1 MIYKSGIL
9 KILKGAI
16 LASGAVVR
24 TAIGMG
30 ATALVFLALKKKFKK

>member
-1 MIYKSGIL
+1 MITKGSIL

-16 LASGAVVR
+16 LASGAIAR

-30 ATALVFLALKKKFKK
+30 ATALVFLALKKKSKK

>member
-1 MIYKSGIL
+1 MINKGSIV

-24 TAIGMG
+24 TAIGIG
-30 ATALVFLALKKKFKK
+30 ATALVFLALKKKSKK